1 MRHTHLSLPARCA
14 LNQGERGA
22 KIFVHHTPFAP
33 PLLQFGQITSL
44 SYKQGFAFIDYA
56 DQRDAQVPYSQP
68 ELFNPLPSPARVRGR
83 SEKNHRS

>member
-22 KIFVHHTPFAP
+22 RIFTTL
-33 PLLQFGQITSL
+33 PLLPQPLQFGQITSL

-56 DQRDAQVPYSQP
+56 DQRDAQVP
-68 ELFNPLPSPARVRGR
+68 LIANPSC
-83 SEKNHRS
+83 